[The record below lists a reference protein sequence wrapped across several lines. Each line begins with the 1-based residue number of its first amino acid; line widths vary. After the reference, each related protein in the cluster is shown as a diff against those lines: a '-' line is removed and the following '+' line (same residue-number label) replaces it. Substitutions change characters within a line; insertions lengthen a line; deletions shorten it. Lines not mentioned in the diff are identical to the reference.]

1 MGAEE
6 RQPHVDL
13 MPGAETQ
20 LSPAEQARAQLS
32 SVLASYSGRAR
43 EFSFFRLVYLLER
56 MFPSA
61 AHIGHTGP
69 VGDERIRLRATPV
82 LTFASSDVSAVEQR
96 RFADGVE
103 RVEIDSAFLGLYG
116 PVSPMPAHF
125 VEDLALSVHQGGPQP
140 VREFLDVIH
149 HRLYSLV
156 YRAWAKYR
164 QSVGYSRGGQDR
176 FTRRMFCAVGLDG
189 FADGKRAL
197 NPFYFLKFAPLLAAK
212 SRSARGLQIVLD
224 ELLAGIGVE
233 IEQFVGHWTLIE
245 KPLRNKLG
253 VMNHQLGESLV
264 IGRYVYDGSGRF
276 TVKLGPL
283 EYDDY
288 LSFLPGGH
296 RRPFVQSVVD
306 VFTPGIHDVMLEL
319 HVDLDAAPR
328 FQLGSPR
335 ASTLKRTAWLGGSG
349 AQSFSITVP
358 LADKPTGET
367 EEDDDDRGE
376 PPPPP

>member
-6 RQPHVDL
+6 REPNADL
-13 MPGAETQ
+13 TQ
-20 LSPAEQARAQLS
+20 GSESASHQAG
-32 SVLASYSGRAR
+32 VLASYLLRAR
-43 EFSFFRLVYLLER
+43 EFNFFRLVYLLER
-56 MFPSA
+56 LYPSA
-61 AHIGHTGP
+61 AALGRTGP
-69 VGDERIRLRATPV
+69 AAEEQIRIRATPK
-82 LTFASSDVSAVEQR
+82 LTFSSSDVSALAR
-96 RFADGVE
+96 RKFPDGNE
-103 RVEIDSAFLGLYG
+103 RVEVDAAFLGLYG
-116 PVSPMPAHF
+116 PVSPLPAYF
-125 VEDLALSVHQGGPQP
+125 VEDIALSTHQGGPQS

-149 HRLYSLV
+149 HRLFSLV

-164 QSVGYSRGGQDR
+164 QSVGYARQGKDT

-189 FADGKRAL
+189 FADRKSAL

-224 ELLAGIGVE
+224 ELLDGIPVD

-253 VMNHQLGESLV
+253 VANHQLGESLV

-296 RRPFVQSVVD
+296 RRPFMQSVVD

-335 ASTLKRTAWLGGSG
+335 AATLARTAWLGGSG

-358 LADKPTGET
+358 LADKPTDQHD
-367 EEDDDDRGE
+367 DDDDRGE